1 MTSKP
6 AKAVNP
12 SSLNDKKI
20 CLDKAYEQSADQD
33 KEIAAEFDAT
43 LADGLVN
50 AQGCLL
56 AVPEEAV

>member
-1 MTSKP
+1 M
-6 AKAVNP
+6 NP